1 MQRLPKE
8 RQRRCRMAQHFWGA
22 LMRSD
27 PAKVPSQLRLGENF
41 ELDVRLYELR
51 RAGRVLKLERI
62 PMELLLLLVEKKG
75 ELVTRDQ
82 IIERIWGKDVFL
94 DTDNS
99 INAAVRKIRLVL
111 KDDPL
116 HHRFL
121 QTITGRGYRFIG
133 SVVEAHP
140 ASAVVAGRR
149 QATAGEGNLIG
160 KEISHYRI
168 LSELGAGGMGVVYEA
183 EDIRLGRR
191 VALKF
196 LPEELVRDQK
206 ALRRFERE
214 ARLASSLNHPNIC
227 TIYEVEEHDH
237 RPVIVMELLDGKSL
251 KDRIRERSIST
262 GELLDFAIQAS
273 DAIAAAHAKG
283 IIHRDINPGNIFV
296 TGHSRIKILDFGL
309 AKVFTPEPAG
319 DKSGDASLTL
329 DGSILGTASYMSPE
343 QVRGEELDARSDLF
357 SFGVVLYEMAT
368 NQRPFAGKNP
378 ALIMN
383 AILNEQPA
391 AASSVSHSSPAALDA
406 IIARALEKD
415 PEKRFQSA
423 ADICSELKRLKRH
436 RENDPATVTHIE
448 PLRPSH
454 LRYLST
460 LGQEPAAIH
469 DRLSEKQ
476 AEQLESR
483 RANLPVQRTGFV
495 GREKEVATAKELLLR
510 NDARLVTVTGPG
522 GIGKTRLAVQVA
534 TGLVERFPGGTH
546 FVPLASLSDP
556 DLIASVIVQTLG
568 LREGGTQSPLEV
580 LKQNFQDSLRAP
592 MLLVL
597 DNFEHLV
604 QAAPTVADLLA
615 MSPYLKIMVTS
626 REALHVYGENEF
638 PVPPLM
644 LPDVRS
650 TPPVEA
656 LSQYPAVALFVQ
668 RAVAVKPDFG
678 LTQENAPAVI
688 EICARLDGL
697 PLAIELAAARIKVLS
712 PSSLLARLA
721 SRLQLL
727 TGGSRDLPHRQQT
740 LRAAIDWSYDLLS
753 TPEQR
758 LFRRLSVFVGGCS
771 LEGAEAA
778 CDTKGDLG
786 IDLLDG
792 IASMVDK
799 SLVQQMDQ
807 AKGES
812 RFVMLETIREYG
824 LEKLAASGEEPS
836 TRRAHAA
843 YCLVLAEEEPTGKS
857 GEEWLEQFALEH
869 ANFRAAVEWLIE
881 TGDAQWGLR
890 LGAALFRFWEMR
902 EYFAEGRDSLGKL
915 LKLPG
920 AAVPNKAR
928 ARALFAAG
936 ALANGQGDYASADA
950 LIGASLEIELQS
962 GDKQGAAVYL
972 NALAINARDRG
983 DLSVA
988 RSLLKESLTLWREL
1002 DDQKSVARSLSNLA
1016 NIVKMQGNNAGAGS
1030 LYGEALSIFRRIGDW
1045 TGVAWT
1051 MNYQGDVARDQGDA
1065 AAARTTY
1072 EQSLAIFREL
1082 DDRWG
1087 IAGTLADLGSLAR
1100 EEGNYPTA
1108 NSMYRESMKLFQEL
1122 GHQRGIARLLEY
1134 FACSAAAQLESE
1146 RSLRLAGVAA
1156 ALRKNI
1162 GAPLTS
1168 AEGAKLEAS
1177 LHSAR
1182 QALGNAV
1189 GDVAWLRGWDTPVEK
1204 AIEEVLEPESE
1215 SPSHQR
1221 TTSSTR

>member
-1 MQRLPKE
+1 
-8 RQRRCRMAQHFWGA
+8 
-22 LMRSD
+22 MRSD
-27 PAKVPSQLRLGENF
+27 PAKVPSHLRLGENF

-51 RAGRVLKLERI
+51 RAGRLLKLERI

-82 IIERIWGKDVFL
+82 IIERIWGKEVFL

-99 INAAVRKIRLVL
+99 INAAVRKVRLVL

-116 HHRFL
+116 HPRFL

-133 SVVEAHP
+133 PVVEAHP
-140 ASAVVAGRR
+140 AYAVVAARP
-149 QATAGEGNLIG
+149 QVAAGEENLIG

-206 ALRRFERE
+206 ALQRFERE

-227 TIYEVEEHDH
+227 TVYEVEEHDH
-237 RPVIVMELLDGKSL
+237 RPVIVMELLDGESL
-251 KDRIRERSIST
+251 KERIRERSIST

-273 DAIAAAHAKG
+273 DAMAAAHAKG

-296 TGHSRIKILDFGL
+296 VGHSRLKILYFGL
-309 AKVFTPEPAG
+309 AKVCTPEAADDQPG
-319 DKSGDASLTL
+319 DESLTL
-329 DGSILGTASYMSPE
+329 DGGILGTASYMSPE
-343 QVRGEELDARSDLF
+343 QVRGEKLDARSDLF
-357 SFGVVLYEMAT
+357 SFGIVLYEMAT

-391 AASSVSHSSPAALDA
+391 AASNVSPSSPAALDA

-415 PEKRFQSA
+415 LEKRFQSA
-423 ADICSELKRLKRH
+423 ADICSELKRLKGQ
-436 RENDPATVTHIE
+436 RENDPAAVTNIE
-448 PLRPSH
+448 PLTPGH

-460 LGQEPAAIH
+460 LGQELAAIQSRFE
-469 DRLSEKQ
+469 DRFSEKQ

-495 GREKEVATAKELLLR
+495 GREKEVAAAKELLLR
-510 NDARLVTVTGPG
+510 PDVRMVTVTGPG

-534 TGLVERFPGGTH
+534 TGLAERFPGGTY

-556 DLIASVIVQTLG
+556 SLIASVIVQTLG

-580 LKQNFQDSLRAP
+580 LKQNLQDSLRAP
-592 MLLVL
+592 MLLIL

-604 QAAPTVADLLA
+604 RAAATVADLLA
-615 MSPYLKIMVTS
+615 ITSHLKIMVTS
-626 REALHVYGENEF
+626 REALHVYGEHEF

-650 TPPVEA
+650 ISSVGA
-656 LSQYPAVALFVQ
+656 VSQYPAVALFVQ
-668 RAVAVKPDFG
+668 RAVAVKPDFD
-678 LTQENAPAVI
+678 LTRENAPAVI

-697 PLAIELAAARIKVLS
+697 PLAIELAAARVKVLS

-727 TGGSRDLPHRQQT
+727 TGGSRDLPQRQQT
-740 LRAAIDWSYDLLS
+740 LRAAIDWSYDLL
-753 TPEQR
+753 TAPEQK

-778 CDTKGDLG
+778 CDAKGDLD

-799 SLVQQMDQ
+799 SLMQQMHR
-807 AKGES
+807 ATGEL

-824 LEKLAASGEEPS
+824 LERLAASGEETL

-843 YCLVLAEEEPTGKS
+843 YCLVLAEEEPTGEK
-857 GEEWLEQFALEH
+857 WLEQFGFEH
-869 ANFRAAVEWLIE
+869 GNFRAALEWLIE

-902 EYFAEGRDSLGKL
+902 EHFAEGRDSLGKL

-920 AAVPNKAR
+920 AAVPNKVR
-928 ARALFAAG
+928 ARALFAGG
-936 ALANGQGDYASADA
+936 ALASGQGDYASADA
-950 LIGASLEIELQS
+950 LIGESLEIARQS
-962 GDKQGAAVYL
+962 GDKQGAAVFL
-972 NALAINARDRG
+972 NALAVIALDRG

-988 RSLLKESLTLWREL
+988 RSLFEESLVLWREL
-1002 DDQKSVARSLSNLA
+1002 GDQKSIARSLSNLA
-1016 NIVKMQGNNAGAGS
+1016 NIVKLQGDNAGAGS
-1030 LYGEALSIFRRIGDW
+1030 LYVEALSIFRRIGDW
-1045 TGVAWT
+1045 TGVAWS
-1051 MNYQGDVARDQGDA
+1051 MNYQGDVARDQGDSA
-1065 AAARTTY
+1065 TARTMY

-1087 IAGTLADLGSLAR
+1087 IAGTLADLGRLAS
-1100 EEGNYPTA
+1100 EQENYPTA

-1122 GHQRGIARLLEY
+1122 GHQRGIARLLEH

-1146 RSLRLAGVAA
+1146 RSLRLAGAAA

-1162 GAPLTS
+1162 GAPLTP

-1182 QALGNAV
+1182 QALTNTVA
-1189 GDVAWLRGWDTPVEK
+1189 DAAWLEGWDTPVDK
-1204 AIEEVLEPESE
+1204 AIEEVLMPESE

-1221 TTSSTR
+1221 TIS

>member
-1 MQRLPKE
+1 
-8 RQRRCRMAQHFWGA
+8 
-22 LMRSD
+22 MRSD
-27 PAKVPSQLRLGENF
+27 PAKVPSQLRIGENF
-41 ELDVRLYELR
+41 ELDLRSYELR

-82 IIERIWGKDVFL
+82 IIERVWGKDVFL

-116 HHRFL
+116 HPRFL
-121 QTITGRGYRFIG
+121 QTITSRGYRFIAP
-133 SVVEAHP
+133 VVEAHP
-140 ASAVVAGRR
+140 ASAAVAVQP
-149 QATAGEGNLIG
+149 QAAAGKEILIG
-160 KEISHYRI
+160 KQISHYRI

-196 LPEELVRDQK
+196 LAEELVRDQG
-206 ALRRFERE
+206 ALQRFERE

-237 RPVIVMELLDGKSL
+237 RPVIVMELLDGEGL
-251 KDRIRERSIST
+251 KERIRRRSIST
-262 GELLDFAIQAS
+262 DELLDFAIQAS
-273 DAIAAAHAKG
+273 DALAAAHAKG

-296 TGHSRIKILDFGL
+296 VGHSRLKILDFGL
-309 AKVFTPEPAG
+309 AKVSTPEAA
-319 DKSGDASLTL
+319 DDQSGVESLTL
-329 DGSILGTASYMSPE
+329 DGVILGTTSYMSPE

-357 SFGVVLYEMAT
+357 SFGIVLYEMAT
-368 NQRPFAGKNP
+368 NQHPFAGKNP
-378 ALIMN
+378 ALIMK
-383 AILNEQPA
+383 AILNAQPA
-391 AASSVSHSSPAALDA
+391 AASNVSPSSPAALDA
-406 IIARALEKD
+406 IIARTLEKD
-415 PEKRFQSA
+415 LEKRFQSA
-423 ADICSELKRLKRH
+423 ADICSELKRLKAQ
-436 RENDPATVTHIE
+436 REKDPATAANTE
-448 PLRPSH
+448 PLRPSR

-460 LGQEPAAIH
+460 LGQEPAAIQGRFE
-469 DRLSEKQ
+469 DRFSEKQ
-476 AEQLESR
+476 AEQLETR
-483 RANLPVQRTGFV
+483 RTNLPVQRTGFV
-495 GREKEVATAKELLLR
+495 GRQKEVAAAKDLLLR
-510 NDARLVTVTGPG
+510 PDVRLVTVTGPG

-546 FVPLASLSDP
+546 FIPLASLSDP

-568 LREGGTQSPLEV
+568 IREGGSQSPLVV
-580 LKQNFQDSLRAP
+580 LKQNLQDSLRAP

-615 MSPYLKIMVTS
+615 ISPHLKIMVTS
-626 REALHVYGENEF
+626 REALHVYGEHEF

-650 TPPVEA
+650 MPPVEA
-656 LSQYPAVALFVQ
+656 LSQYPAVALFAQ
-668 RAVAVKPDFG
+668 RAVAVKPDFD
-678 LTQENAPAVI
+678 LTRENAPAVI

-697 PLAIELAAARIKVLS
+697 PLAIELAAARVKVLS

-721 SRLQLL
+721 SRLHLL
-727 TGGSRDLPHRQQT
+727 TGGSRDLPQRQQT
-740 LRAAIDWSYDLLS
+740 LRAAIDWSYDLL
-753 TPEQR
+753 TAPEQK

-786 IDLLDG
+786 LDLLDG

-799 SLVQQMDQ
+799 SLVQQIDQ
-807 AKGES
+807 ATGES

-824 LEKLAASGEEPS
+824 LEKLAASGEEAL

-857 GEEWLEQFALEH
+857 GEEWLQQFAFEH
-869 ANFRAAVEWLIE
+869 ANFRAALEWLIE

-902 EYFAEGRDSLGKL
+902 EYFAEGRDLLGKL

-920 AAVPNKAR
+920 AAVPNRAR
-928 ARALFAAG
+928 ARALFAGG
-936 ALANGQGDYASADA
+936 ALASGQGDYASADA
-950 LIGASLEIELQS
+950 LMRESLEIARQS
-962 GDKQGAAVYL
+962 GDKPGAAVFL
-972 NALAINARDRG
+972 NALAIIALDRG

-988 RSLLKESLTLWREL
+988 RSLFEESLMLWREL

-1016 NIVKMQGNNAGAGS
+1016 NIVKIQGDNAGAGS
-1030 LYGEALSIFRRIGDW
+1030 LYAEALSIFRRIGDW
-1045 TGVAWT
+1045 TGVAWS
-1051 MNYQGDVARDQGDA
+1051 MNYQGDVARDQGDS
-1065 AAARTTY
+1065 AAARTLY
-1072 EQSLAIFREL
+1072 GQGLAIFREL

-1122 GHQRGIARLLEY
+1122 GHQRGIARLLEC

-1146 RSLRLAGVAA
+1146 RSLRLAGAAA

-1162 GAPLTS
+1162 GAPLTP
-1168 AEGAKLEAS
+1168 ADGVKLEAS

-1182 QALGNAV
+1182 EALTNKV
-1189 GDVAWLRGWDTPVEK
+1189 GDAAWSGGWDTPVEK
-1204 AIEEVLEPESE
+1204 AIEDVLVPESE
-1215 SPSHQR
+1215 SPSHQ
-1221 TTSSTR
+1221 